1 MNILN
6 QIVVIMLNISLW
18 SGRKK
23 LRPEDLAANGIEVDK
38 LPPGTLASLGT
49 KRIIAPEALNP
60 FSALKRE
67 AERICLAKGARFLG
81 GFAIPK
87 ENADQLVEELKEI
100 KQRFQETKESLLS
113 DYDKEIDKWIAENPP
128 EWAAVIRA
136 AIEPASIIDQAMHF
150 NFAPVVVG
158 SPEGMED
165 ANEGLDEETDGL
177 LGQLYHEVRMQAKT
191 AFEASFVGRKEITR
205 KAIRPILS
213 MREKLMGLS
222 FLAPEIAETIQA
234 IDQVIDKVPKTGPII
249 GTDLDMIAGLVGR
262 RLANIGCPLPPEP
275 EPEPEAVE
283 EEAPAEVGVEVH
295 EERMVFNLPPTLFK
309 QKKRAPLVFD
319 F

>member
-23 LRPEDLAANGIEVDK
+23 LRPEDLAANGIEADK

-60 FSALKRE
+60 FTALKKE
-67 AERICLAKGARFLG
+67 AERICLAKGVRFLG

-87 ENADQLVEELKEI
+87 ENIDGLVEELKEI
-100 KQRFQETKESLLS
+100 KQRFQETKEKLLS
-113 DYDKEIDKWIAENPP
+113 DYDKEIAKWIAENPP
-128 EWAAVIRA
+128 EWASVIRA
-136 AIEPASIIDQAMHF
+136 AIEPVSTIDQAMHF

-165 ANEGLDEETDGL
+165 DNAGLDEETDGL
-177 LGQLYHEVRMQAKT
+177 LGQLFHEIRMQAKT
-191 AFEASFVGRKEITR
+191 AFEASFVGRKEVTR
-205 KAIRPILS
+205 KALRPIMS
-213 MREKLMGLS
+213 MRDKLQGLS
-222 FLAPEIAETIQA
+222 FLDPEIAEAIQG
-234 IDQVIDKVPKTGPII
+234 IDQVMDKVPKTGPIT
-249 GTDLDMIAGLVGR
+249 GSDLDMIAGLVGR
-262 RLANIGCPLPPEP
+262 RLANIGRPLPPEP
-275 EPEPEAVE
+275 EPEAVA
-283 EEAPAEVGVEVH
+283 EEAPAD
-295 EERMVFNLPPTLFK
+295 EEEILEEGIVFSSQTAPIKP
-309 QKKRAPLVFD
+309 KKRAPLVFD